1 MFGFKMSND
10 ANDADLNVNDAN
22 DDDVNDADVNVNDAN
37 DADVNVN
44 DADVNE
50 GEGVKTMKGA
60 NGFEATFNPPNGIS
74 S

>member
-1 MFGFKMSND
+1 MSND
-10 ANDADLNVNDAN
+10 A
-22 DDDVNDADVNVNDAN
+22 NDAN

-44 DADVNE
+44 VNE
-50 GEGVKTMKGA
+50 GEGVNTMKGA